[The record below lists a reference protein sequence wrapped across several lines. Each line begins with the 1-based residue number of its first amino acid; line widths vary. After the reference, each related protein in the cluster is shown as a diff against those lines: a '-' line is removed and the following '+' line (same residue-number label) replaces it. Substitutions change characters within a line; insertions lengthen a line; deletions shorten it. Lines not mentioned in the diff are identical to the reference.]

1 MRKQRIQ
8 ILTLLAVVVLL
19 CAAYAGIRYY
29 NEKQEKKEEEAEKA
43 ETISVTD
50 LEVSDITKFSYRL
63 EGQQLCFS
71 KDGDN
76 WKYDGDT
83 SLDMDEDAIETML
96 SKAVEVTAEEAVTE
110 YENLED
116 FGLETPANTIA
127 ITTENGETV
136 LYIGNQNEIT
146 NQYYLK
152 TADSDTVYLVGSA
165 VATGFNKS
173 IDELTAEEETET
185 AEKEAETESVTEE
198 NMQAESTET
207 VTETK

>member
-116 FGLETPANTIA
+116 FGLETPANTIT

-152 TADSDTVYLVGSA
+152 TGDSDTVYLVGSA

-198 NMQAESTET
+198 NMQEESTET
-207 VTETK
+207 VTETE